1 VDLGFIADG
10 VVTMEMRLL
19 NPKYLQEGRIAAF
32 ERDLLDR
39 VREVPG
45 VARASVTTSVPMRG
59 VDFLMV
65 IGPKGGRPRVG
76 HMRSVDH
83 AYFAVMQIPI
93 LAGRG
98 FTSSDV
104 TGSTPVM
111 IVSQSYGRSHFGD
124 LNPIGRT
131 IHFDDKDV
139 EIVGVAGDVRAADV
153 VRNPAPAFY
162 VPRPQ
167 SPSELIC
174 LVARPAPGARAAVIS
189 GIRAAIHAIDP
200 EQPVQDITTVDAI
213 VARSTSEERFYAL
226 LTGAFAGLALLLA
239 VTGLFGVVSRSV
251 TERRRE
257 IAIRVALGADT
268 PSLFRLVFAYGLT
281 PVVFGMFAGLWAAV
295 AASRLLERFL
305 FEVQPNDPATLAAV
319 SLTLTAV
326 ACAACYLPARRAIM
340 VVPMAALKSE

>member
-1 VDLGFIADG
+1 
-10 VVTMEMRLL
+10 
-19 NPKYLQEGRIAAF
+19 
-32 ERDLLDR
+32 
-39 VREVPG
+39 
-45 VARASVTTSVPMRG
+45 
-59 VDFLMV
+59 
-65 IGPKGGRPRVG
+65 
-76 HMRSVDH
+76 
-83 AYFAVMQIPI
+83 MQIPI
-93 LAGRG
+93 LAGRR

-111 IVSQSYGRSHFGD
+111 IVSPSYGRSHFGD

-139 EIVGVAGDVRAADV
+139 EVVGVAGDVRTADV
-153 VRNPAPAFY
+153 VRSPAPAFY
-162 VPRPQ
+162 VPRAQ
-167 SPSELIC
+167 SPSELVC

-239 VTGLFGVVSRSV
+239 ITGLFGVVSRSV

-319 SLTLTAV
+319 SLTLIAV

-340 VVPMAALKSE
+340 VEPMAALKSE